1 LRTGI
6 NIGQLIS
13 LDDAGVDKMAR
24 ELVAP
29 WNTSFEI
36 KLDDVIA
43 ELKQEKTKLSELISQ
58 EVVEIVGDDF
68 AQNAYKE

>member
-68 AQNAYKE
+68 AQNVYKE

>member
-1 LRTGI
+1 MRTGI